1 MFSMIFVSFQENEIN
16 DIDRKT
22 SFIESECQRL
32 ENEAQELLEKNF
44 QFQIEQ
50 RLLRDKYVNCKKI
63 QTFQQLKS
71 QIQSQRRSFKIFERR
86 LRDKYQQPLQII
98 LSQYQKTMSTNNWI
112 DLLFVFVFFLCVDN
126 KFFNLANY
134 CLSFF
139 FLFLFA
145 SKPRSIFN

>member
-1 MFSMIFVSFQENEIN
+1 MIFVSFQENEIN

-86 LRDKYQQPLQII
+86 LPDKYQQPLQII
-98 LSQYQKTMSTNNWI
+98 LSQYQKTMSTNN
-112 DLLFVFVFFLCVDN
+112 
-126 KFFNLANY
+126 
-134 CLSFF
+134 
-139 FLFLFA
+139 
-145 SKPRSIFN
+145 